1 MTSILSTISGYFSKP
16 LILGSFLPVLIFV
29 LLSWLL
35 LMPILPAYSFLQPLE
50 GLEKEWKLLAISFI
64 TIVASGLIYNLNIQ
78 ILRLYQGYPWR
89 DSWIGRVRTRRFQ
102 KEYEFREAR
111 VHGLRTLLRAMD
123 NARETKDLPLIQAT
137 IARLQENEVSLN
149 EIDVSDKQWW
159 QVWYEQQDYE
169 THLNNERWDRIQES
183 VLNEY
188 TKILERIRQEFPK
201 EKWLI
206 LPTRLGNIIR
216 SFEYYPR
223 REYGMDGSEMW
234 PRLIAAID
242 KEYAVIVDDAKTSC
256 DFFITSS
263 MLSGILSA
271 IFFVVAFMRPVAIT
285 GRTILFTT
293 VGKSVIFAVLAYALY
308 LLAIPRAEEW
318 GRMVKSAFDLYR
330 WKLLSQL
337 GYKQQLSTRSAERDL
352 WKEISRQ
359 TIYGDSFKKK
369 APLDY
374 VDPSQPAIPSVVS
387 AEPADLQLQISRGV
401 QLVARTDK
409 LRIILRIK
417 NTNEKSEAR
426 KIVVTDKLP
435 DGLYYEWDS
444 ATSDVGEV
452 EISGSNPYQ
461 FALTG
466 PLGANQSLTLSYQV
480 ISLTSN
486 QAHDVGLHFSRR

>member
-16 LILGSFLPVLIFV
+16 LILSSFLPVLIFV

-35 LMPILPAYSFLQPLE
+35 LVPILPAYSFLQPLE

-89 DSWIGRVRTRRFQ
+89 DSWIGRVRTRRFH
-102 KEYEFREAR
+102 KEFEFREAR
-111 VHGLRTLLRAMD
+111 VYGLRALLRAMD
-123 NARETKDLPLIQAT
+123 SARDKKDLPLIQAT
-137 IARLQENEVSLN
+137 IARLQENGVSLN
-149 EIDVSDKQWW
+149 EIDTRGKEWW
-159 QVWYEQQDYE
+159 QIWFEADYE
-169 THLNNERWDRIQES
+169 TRLDSERWDRIKES

-206 LPTRLGNIIR
+206 LPTRLGNVIR

-223 REYGMDGSEMW
+223 REYGIDGSEMW

-242 KEYAVIVDDAKTSC
+242 KEYAAIVDDAKTSC

-271 IFFVVAFMRPVAIT
+271 IFIVVAFMRPVTIT
-285 GRTILFTT
+285 GRAMLLTT
-293 VGKSVIFAVLAYALY
+293 LGKSAIFAVLAYALY

-337 GYKQQLSTRSAERDL
+337 GYNQQLSTRFAEREL

-359 TIYGDSFKKK
+359 TIYGDSFKKI

-374 VDPSQPAIPSVVS
+374 VDQTSPALPFVVK
-387 AEPADLQLQISRGV
+387 AEPSELQLEISRGV
-401 QLVARTDK
+401 QLVAHTNK
-409 LRIILRIK
+409 LKIVLRIK
-417 NTNEKSEAR
+417 NTNAQLEAR
-426 KIVVTDKLP
+426 NIVVTDKLP

-444 ATSDVGEV
+444 ATSDSGNV

-461 FALTG
+461 FAITG
-466 PLGANQSLTLSYQV
+466 PLGVNKSLTLSYQA

-486 QAHDVGLHFSRR
+486 QTHNVGLHLGRA